1 MNTKCYTVITFA
13 PVQAF
18 IEKSRKLRDLY
29 GSSYIL
35 SFLSWIICQAAYKLN
50 CSVVSPALPN
60 VTQGMPN
67 QIILEGNI
75 SQDDIKQIQSFF
87 NKAWELLADSCQDW
101 IETNLPLYEN
111 GVGNEQ
117 QWYYES
123 WRRDWQLWKK
133 YAWEFFWASGE
144 PGESITQVRQRINQI
159 KNSRDWTGINWQ
171 GESST
176 LSGGDAIAYPY
187 LDSKLDPNDPDYHKK
202 ITQVCKVDP
211 RSYNYQEER
220 TTVRKFYQQL
230 SQKLGESF
238 IQVNQLK
245 IKDEEKIERSL
256 NYGSSFIDPREELS
270 IPELIKRL
278 ITHQAIIEELK
289 LRLREQLKLEIT
301 EDEPLE
307 SFEEDEDESKQK
319 IPGWKLSQVARELKP
334 DSFRELSR
342 KKDKNKADDEKYWT
356 GWFLGD
362 GDGASKYFQSL
373 TPEEEGEK
381 LKTFSREMRE
391 WGRMLKKK
399 QQQYLKGKGRMIYA
413 GGDDFL
419 GVLYQPNQQI
429 PALDCLQWF
438 YTFKSEI
445 WQKPEP
451 KTISASVGF
460 VWAGNQVP
468 QRDVLQHC
476 HLAEGSAKSTGRD
489 RIAFRIL
496 FNSGNY
502 LEWVCPWWL
511 LDKEDLHLLTFWWEL
526 YLEIQKSHPINTE
539 KLNIYI
545 WFISFAYQLVSKIP
559 DRTKNLIESYQDRD
573 KGKNWTHF
581 YQDVAT
587 LESRHAFAKKSI
599 DIALGLIEIYFD
611 SGWKEIIADCDNW
624 WNLYDEDKLQIFT
637 GILGDAKRFK
647 PKYPAQLYLFLLK
660 LDYLAS
666 FLFFRDYLNNDS
678 QVKEAFNNWVINL
691 AKVGF
696 YLTDNNG
703 QTN

>member
-13 PVQAF
+13 PVQGF

-67 QIILEGNI
+67 QIILEGNL
-75 SQDDIKQIQSFF
+75 SQNDIKQIQSFF

-111 GVGNEQ
+111 GGGNEQ

-144 PGESITQVRQRINQI
+144 PGESITQVRQHINQI

-187 LDSKLDPNDPDYHKK
+187 LGSKLDPSDPDYQKK
-202 ITQVCKVDP
+202 KTEVCKVDP
-211 RSYNYQEER
+211 RNYNYQEER
-220 TTVRKFYQQL
+220 TTVRAFYKIL
-230 SQKLGESF
+230 SQILGESF
-238 IQVNQLK
+238 IEINQLK
-245 IKDEEKIERSL
+245 VKDEEKAERSL
-256 NYGSSFIDPREELS
+256 DYGSSFIDPREELS

-278 ITHQAIIEELK
+278 ITHQAIIEGLK
-289 LRLREQLKLEIT
+289 VRLREQLKLEIT
-301 EDEPLE
+301 EDESSEE
-307 SFEEDEDESKQK
+307 SEDEYENNQT
-319 IPGWKLSQVARELKP
+319 IPAWKLSQVARDLRP
-334 DSFRELSR
+334 NSFRELSR
-342 KKDKNKADDEKYWT
+342 KKDKAEDEKYWT

-373 TPEEEGEK
+373 PPEREGEE

-391 WGRMLKKK
+391 WGRMLKRR

-419 GVLYQPNQQI
+419 GVLYEPERQI
-429 PALDCLQWF
+429 PASYCLKWF
-438 YTFKSEI
+438 YSFKSEI
-445 WQKPEP
+445 WQKPQP
-451 KTISASVGF
+451 KKISASVGF
-460 VWAGNQVP
+460 VWAGSQVP

-476 HLAEGSAKSTGRD
+476 HLAESSAKSTGRD

-511 LDKEDLHLLTFWWEL
+511 LDDSDRLEFAKKNMPILSEL
-526 YLEIQKSHPINTE
+526 SQ
-539 KLNIYI
+539 
-545 WFISFAYQLVSKIP
+545 
-559 DRTKNLIESYQDRD
+559 NLIESYQDRD

-581 YQDVAT
+581 YQDVAI
-587 LESRHAFAKKSI
+587 LESRHAFREQSI
-599 DIALGLIEIYFD
+599 DIALGLIEIYFGCK
-611 SGWKEIIADCDNW
+611 SLCTQNNSWKEILANRDIW
-624 WNLYDEDKLQIFT
+624 WNRYDKNELQTFT
-637 GILGDAKRFK
+637 GILGD
-647 PKYPAQLYLFLLK
+647 PKQFNLEYRDTPE
-660 LDYLAS
+660 
-666 FLFFRDYLNNDS
+666 FRNELNDS
-678 QVKEAFNNWVINL
+678 PKVKEAFNNWVINF

-703 QTN
+703 RTN

>member
-13 PVQAF
+13 PVQGF

-67 QIILEGNI
+67 QIILEGDI
-75 SQDDIKQIQSFF
+75 SEEKIKQIQSYF

-101 IETNLPLYEN
+101 IETNVPLYQN
-111 GVGNEQ
+111 VGENEQ

-133 YAWEFFWASGE
+133 YAWEFFSASGE
-144 PGESITQVRQRINQI
+144 PGESITQVRQRINQV

-187 LDSKLDPNDPDYHKK
+187 LGPKLNPSDPDYQKK
-202 ITQVCKVDP
+202 RTQVCKVDP
-211 RSYNYQEER
+211 RNYNYQEER
-220 TTVRKFYQQL
+220 QTVRAFYKLL
-230 SQKLGESF
+230 SQTLGESF
-238 IQVNQLK
+238 IQINQLK
-245 IKDEEKIERSL
+245 LKEEEKTERTL
-256 NYGSSFIDPREELS
+256 EYGSSFIDPREELS
-270 IPELIKRL
+270 ILELIKRL
-278 ITHQAIIEELK
+278 ITHQAIIED
-289 LRLREQLKLEIT
+289 LRLRLCEQLKLEFT
-301 EDEPLE
+301 EDE
-307 SFEEDEDESKQK
+307 SSGKSEDESENNQT

-342 KKDKNKADDEKYWT
+342 KKDKADDEKYWT

-373 TPEEEGEK
+373 TPEEEPIKIKE
-381 LKTFSREMRE
+381 FSLEMRE
-391 WGRMLKKK
+391 WGRMLKRR
-399 QQQYLKGKGRMIYA
+399 QRHYLKDKGRMIYA

-419 GVLYQPNQQI
+419 GVLYDSEQQI
-429 PALDCLQWF
+429 PALECLQWF
-438 YTFKSEI
+438 YTFKSGI
-445 WQKPEP
+445 WQKPRTKE
-451 KTISASVGF
+451 ISASVGF

-476 HLAEGSAKSTGRD
+476 HESEQSAKKTGRD

-511 LDKEDLHLLTFWWEL
+511 LDDVDRQEFAK
-526 YLEIQKSHPINTE
+526 KNMPI
-539 KLNIYI
+539 L
-545 WFISFAYQLVSKIP
+545 SQPSQ
-559 DRTKNLIESYQDRD
+559 NLIESYQDRNH
-573 KGKNWTHF
+573 GKNWTHF
-581 YQDVAT
+581 YQDVAI
-587 LESRHAFAKKSI
+587 LESRHAFTKESI
-599 DIALGLIEIYFD
+599 DIALGLIEIYFGFD
-611 SGWKEIIADCDNW
+611 WKEIIANRDNW
-624 WNLYDEDKLQIFT
+624 WNRYNEHELQIFT
-637 GILGDAKRFK
+637 GILGDPKSFK
-647 PKYPAQLYLFLLK
+647 PDERETQEMKVLK
-660 LDYLAS
+660 
-666 FLFFRDYLNNDS
+666 
-678 QVKEAFNNWVINL
+678 AFNNWVINL

-703 QTN
+703 RTN

>member
-1 MNTKCYTVITFA
+1 
-13 PVQAF
+13 
-18 IEKSRKLRDLY
+18 LY

-35 SFLSWIICQAAYKLN
+35 SFLSWIICQAAYKVN

-67 QIILEGNI
+67 QIILEGDL

-87 NKAWELLADSCQDW
+87 NKAWELLAETCQDW
-101 IETNLPLYEN
+101 IEDHIQTYEN
-111 GVGNEQ
+111 EGKNQQ

-123 WRRDWQLWKK
+123 WRRDWKLWKK
-133 YAWEFFWASGE
+133 YAWEFFWASGKL
-144 PGESITQVRQRINQI
+144 GESITQVRQRINQV

-187 LDSKLDPNDPDYHKK
+187 LGDKLDPSDPNYQKK
-202 ITQVCKVDP
+202 RTEVCKVDP
-211 RSYNYQEER
+211 RNYNYQEER
-220 TTVRKFYQQL
+220 KTVRTFYQQL
-230 SQKLGESF
+230 SQRLGESF
-238 IQVNQLK
+238 IEINQLK
-245 IKDEEKIERSL
+245 IKDEEKTERSL
-256 NYGSSFIDPREELS
+256 DYGSSFIDPREELS

-289 LRLREQLKLEIT
+289 CRLREQLKIEIT
-301 EDEPLE
+301 EDERLE
-307 SFEEDEDESKQK
+307 SSEEDEDESKQK
-319 IPGWKLSQVARELKP
+319 IPGWKLSQVAQELKP

-342 KKDKNKADDEKYWT
+342 KKDKDEDKKYWT

-373 TPEEEGEK
+373 EPEEEPVKIKE
-381 LKTFSREMRE
+381 FSREMRE
-391 WGRMLKKK
+391 WGRMLKRR
-399 QQQYLKGKGRMIYA
+399 QRHYLEDKGRMIYA

-419 GVLYQPNQQI
+419 GVLYKPAQQI

-438 YTFKSEI
+438 YTFKSGI
-445 WQKPEP
+445 WQKPQS
-451 KTISASVGF
+451 KKISASVGF

-511 LDKEDLHLLTFWWEL
+511 LDKEDVSPLTFWWEL

-539 KLNIYI
+539 KLNVYI
-545 WFISFAYQLVSKIP
+545 LFISLAYQLISRIP
-559 DRTKNLIESYQDRD
+559 DRTNNLIESYRDRD
-573 KGKNWTHF
+573 NGNNWTHF

-587 LESRHAFAKKSI
+587 LESRHAFAKESI
-599 DIALGLIEIYFD
+599 DIAIGLVEIYFD
-611 SGWKEIIADCDNW
+611 SEVKKIIANCDNW
-624 WNLYDEDKLQIFT
+624 WNLYDEDQLQIFT

-647 PKYPAQLYLFLLK
+647 PKYPPQIYLFILK

-666 FLFFRDYLNNDS
+666 FLFFRDSLNNDYK
-678 QVKEAFNNWVINL
+678 VKEAFNNWVINL

-696 YLTDNNG
+696 YLTDNG
-703 QTN
+703 RTN